1 MDGLQAKLKSLATFL
16 INSLQFR
23 LALALS
29 ITMVIAAI
37 AISAIGYDSTM
48 RDVHQTQDDHLRD
61 IASMVNTGRV
71 AVNQTHGLKVDPLE
85 DPDSHVVVQLVGSDE
100 PDNRANAEL
109 RFPSDLKDGLQT
121 LQVQQNEW
129 RAFVQAWPAGGK
141 LVVAQLTEARD
152 EIARHAGNNTLH
164 RILAVIPFMI
174 ILLVLMLR
182 WMLSPLSK
190 LSAELN
196 SRSPEDIRA
205 ISDQGLPTEL
215 LPFVSSTNTVLNRI
229 AVVLEQQRR
238 FVADAAHELRSPLT
252 ALTLQTKNLTLQE
265 MSEEA
270 HQRVEE
276 FDRGLKRANDLVDQ
290 LLTMARSQLAEPQRI
305 AQVSLEQTV
314 KVVFE
319 ELIPFADTKK
329 IRLSFTQPSTMAPVL
344 SGATQTDWITLVRNL
359 VDNAIR
365 YSSAQGRVE
374 VAVAA
379 DENQITIDV
388 IDNGPGIAVQ
398 ERERVFDSFY
408 RVLGTEQSGSGLGLS
423 IVKSIVTTVHGDI
436 SLAFSDPVAKTGTIV
451 SVKIPQAKQI
461 A

>member
-1 MDGLQAKLKSLATFL
+1 
-16 INSLQFR
+16 
-23 LALALS
+23 
-29 ITMVIAAI
+29 
-37 AISAIGYDSTM
+37 
-48 RDVHQTQDDHLRD
+48 
-61 IASMVNTGRV
+61 
-71 AVNQTHGLKVDPLE
+71 
-85 DPDSHVVVQLVGSDE
+85 
-100 PDNRANAEL
+100 
-109 RFPSDLKDGLQT
+109 
-121 LQVQQNEW
+121 
-129 RAFVQAWPAGGK
+129 
-141 LVVAQLTEARD
+141 
-152 EIARHAGNNTLH
+152 
-164 RILAVIPFMI
+164 
-174 ILLVLMLR
+174 
-182 WMLSPLSK
+182 

-290 LLTMARSQLAEPQRI
+290 LLTMARAQLAEPQRI

-329 IRLSFTQPSTMAPVL
+329 IRLSFTQPSTMSPVL

-436 SLAFSDPVAKTGTIV
+436 SLAFSDPVAQTGTIV